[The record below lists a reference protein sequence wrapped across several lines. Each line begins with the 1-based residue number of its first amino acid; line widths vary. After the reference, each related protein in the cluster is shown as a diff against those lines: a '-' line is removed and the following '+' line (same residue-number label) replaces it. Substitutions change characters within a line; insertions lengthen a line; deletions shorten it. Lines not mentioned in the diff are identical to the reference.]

1 VMGLFANGP
10 LTEAAAV
17 AGEALVLALNMV
29 LLAAA
34 FGLPV
39 PGLE

>member
-1 VMGLFANGP
+1 MMPMSSLARQ
-10 LTEAAAV
+10 AAAV
-17 AGEALVLALNMV
+17 TGAALVLALNMV